1 MPEKRFRVNIYDVGF
16 SEGASPGTP
25 FSTAVDNAIALPL
38 DRRYMEANEK
48 GRRLEHYEHREG
60 IYLLN
65 FVTFEFAG
73 PGRSRPITPAE
84 HINLGADESFAHET
98 AMLYD
103 PETALAFVE
112 STRGGMGSG
121 AIASY
126 FEAFSGDKTEYQLI
140 PRLDDEAATRARNH
154 QTIRNLSIRVGM
166 GPVTSADHAA
176 NMRVLKAFGEGFG
189 AGQID
194 IEIKSLRERNHSLGL
209 GRVWEAVNAI
219 LGSGG
224 DHTVT
229 QLKVTG
235 REHDDERYEVIDL
248 FQHREKKERILAIDS
263 ITRKVD
269 HTVRWN
275 ALTDIRQRLL
285 SDVGQN

>member
-16 SEGASPGTP
+16 SEGLSSGIS
-25 FSTAVDNAIALPL
+25 FRTAVDNAIAQPL
-38 DRRYMEANEK
+38 DRRYREANEK
-48 GRRLEHYEHREG
+48 GRRLEHYERRNS

-73 PGRSRPITPAE
+73 PGRSGPITPAQ
-84 HINLGADESFAHET
+84 HIGLNADESFAHET

-103 PETALAFVE
+103 PDADLAFVE
-112 STRGGMGSG
+112 STQVGMGPG

-126 FEAFSGDKTEYQLI
+126 FEAFAGERTEYQLI
-140 PRLDDEAATRARNH
+140 PRLDDDAAARARSH

-176 NMRVLKAFGEGFG
+176 NMGVLKAFGEGFG

-235 REHDDERYEVIDL
+235 REHDDEGYEVIDL
-248 FQHREKKERILAIDS
+248 FQHREKRERMLSVDS

-269 HTVRWN
+269 HTLRWN
-275 ALTDIRQRLL
+275 ALTEIRHGFL
-285 SDVGQN
+285 SNVSQS